1 MDGVEF
7 FSTGLRAVGL
17 GLQPV
22 SEGICTLHN
31 REATLYNSGGT
42 LACRGCLLLRQAY
55 PVRLK
60 STKEGK
66 IRLGLGC
73 FMLITQDETKYWG
86 NHIMPVGIKVH
97 PAAGALRDTI
107 RDLLVNPPS
116 PPWMF
121 VAFARSNAAERLRVT
136 TTNDLMYFSGKFAF
150 PGTKDEPFVER
161 VNRNRVMQLRS
172 AADLTKVEWEKVV
185 RSHATLHASLD
196 SLAYLREVYQAH
208 PKLKHHPIPTA
219 KTPEYNALR
228 LLAREK

>member
-7 FSTGLRAVGL
+7 FSAGLRAVGFD
-17 GLQPV
+17 LQPA
-22 SEGICTLHN
+22 SQGICAFHN

-42 LACRGCLLLRQAY
+42 LACRGCILLRQAY
-55 PVRLK
+55 PLRLK

-66 IRLGLGC
+66 TRLGLGC
-73 FMLITQDETKYWG
+73 YMLITQDETQYWG
-86 NHIMPVGIKVH
+86 NHIMPAGIKVH
-97 PAAGALRDTI
+97 PAAGALRENI
-107 RDLLVNPPS
+107 RNLLLNPPQ

-121 VAFARSNAAERLRVT
+121 VAFARSNSAERLRPT

-161 VNRNRVMQLRS
+161 INRKRVMELHA
-172 AADLTKVEWEKVV
+172 AADLTRAEWEKVV
-185 RSHATLHASLD
+185 RAHATLHTSLD

-208 PKLKHHPIPTA
+208 PNLMYCPIPAA

-228 LLAREK
+228 LVAKER